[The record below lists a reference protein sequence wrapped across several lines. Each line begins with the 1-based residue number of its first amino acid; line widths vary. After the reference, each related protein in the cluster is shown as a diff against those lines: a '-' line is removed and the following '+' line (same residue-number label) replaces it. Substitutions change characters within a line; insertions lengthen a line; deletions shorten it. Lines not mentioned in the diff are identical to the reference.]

1 MKPNEISFSS
11 PALIELIES
20 VLSKGASF
28 RFQVKGF
35 SMVPFIRDNDVVTI
49 SAICNSS
56 IGFGQPVAFI
66 NPCSG
71 KLTIHRVIGKNNN
84 AYLVKGD
91 SIFKIDGFVPR
102 ENILGVITGIDRK
115 GRRVKFG
122 LGPERFIIGLLSRLK
137 IVSLCFWCWML
148 LPFSAR
154 RFIRCTMRL

>member
-11 PALIELIES
+11 QALIELIES

-35 SMVPFIRDNDVVTI
+35 SMVPFIRDNDVVII
-49 SAICNSS
+49 SSICNSS

-71 KLTIHRVIGKNNN
+71 KLTIHRAIGKNSNV
-84 AYLVKGD
+84 YLIKGD
-91 SIFKIDGFVPR
+91 TIFKIDGLIPK
-102 ENILGVITGIDRK
+102 ENILGVIIGIDRK

-122 LGPERFIIGLLSRLK
+122 LGPERFIIGLLSRVK
-137 IVSLCFWCWML
+137 ILPLCFWCWML

-154 RFIRCTMRL
+154 RFIKCAMHL